1 MEKYLYEGHLGG
13 LYVLDEEEDEEFLY
27 CEECGD
33 SDYLVAHYDDQ
44 AEPALVLDDLITREL
59 IDMGDEYGGYDGLYV
74 IGVLWPLDEQK
85 QQEAKRYLGMS
96 HRWR

>member
-1 MEKYLYEGHLGG
+1 M
-13 LYVLDEEEDEEFLY
+13 DEEADDEYLY

-33 SDYLVAHYDDQ
+33 SDCLVAHYDDQ

-59 IDMGDEYGGYDGLYV
+59 IDVGDEYGSYDGLYV